1 MYSAWHIMKML
12 ANIWTYRGFIA
23 GSIQREFQL
32 RYRNSLFGALW
43 TVLGP
48 LAMILVYTLVFSQL
62 MRSRLPGVDNSL
74 GYGFYLCSGFL
85 VWGFFSDIVG
95 RSQTMFLD
103 NANLIKKL
111 SFPRI
116 CLPAIVV
123 GSAML
128 NFSISLALLLLV
140 LLVVGEFPGVVL
152 GALPILLFIVLA
164 FSAGLGIL
172 LGVLNVFFRDVGHFF
187 GIILQFWFWLTPIV
201 YPIQI
206 LPSFILPTVELN
218 PMTPVISGF
227 QSVLVYQIWPDW
239 RSLIFPALVAFLLC
253 AVGLLLFRKRAAE
266 MVDEL

>member
-1 MYSAWHIMKML
+1 MNMF
-12 ANIWTYRGFIA
+12 ANIWAYRGFVA

-32 RYRNSLFGALW
+32 RYRNSLLGALW

-62 MRSRLPGVDNSL
+62 MQSRLPGVDNSL

-85 VWGFFSDIVG
+85 VWGMFSDITG

-111 SFPRI
+111 NFPRI
-116 CLPAIVV
+116 CLPAVV
-123 GSAML
+123 IGSAII
-128 NFSISLALLLLV
+128 NFGIALALLLLV
-140 LLVVGEFPGVVL
+140 FALVGEFPGIVL
-152 GALPILLFIVLA
+152 LALVPLLIIVLA

-172 LGVLNVFFRDVGHFF
+172 LGVLNVFFRDVGHLF

-201 YPIQI
+201 YPVAI
-206 LPSFILPTVELN
+206 LPSFILPVVESN
-218 PMTPVISGF
+218 PMTPVISAF
-227 QSVLVYQIWPDW
+227 QSVLVYQSWPDW
-239 RSLIFPALVAFLLC
+239 STLMLPSLAAMVLC
-253 AVGLLLFRKRAAE
+253 AGGLVLFRKRAAE